1 MILFF
6 NQLMGVGQNGK
17 VSLNAALPAAEDSK
31 QVLEPVTIQPQLMAV
46 TIVGE
51 HRQGLKLVTQDHVQ
65 VNFTSKRFFIDFF
78 SIKDR

>member
-17 VSLNAALPAAEDSK
+17 VSLNAALPAEEDSK

-51 HRQGLKLVTQDHVQ
+51 HRPGLKLVTQDHVQ
-65 VNFTSKRFFIDFF
+65 VNFS
-78 SIKDR
+78 